1 MTDKQMIGE
10 LAKLTKKYKLLKQKS
25 LIQGQKNK
33 ELNLQN
39 KALISENI
47 TLKAMMCENYEISQD
62 VLALNVKLYRREQQV
77 KTKQC
82 IIKHIKGATK

>member
-1 MTDKQMIGE
+1 MTDKQIKEE
-10 LAKLTKKYKLLKQKS
+10 LVELTKKYERLKQKS

-39 KALISENI
+39 RTLISENT

-62 VLALNVKLYRREQQV
+62 VLALNVKLYRREQQI

-82 IIKHIKGATK
+82 IIKNIKGAKK